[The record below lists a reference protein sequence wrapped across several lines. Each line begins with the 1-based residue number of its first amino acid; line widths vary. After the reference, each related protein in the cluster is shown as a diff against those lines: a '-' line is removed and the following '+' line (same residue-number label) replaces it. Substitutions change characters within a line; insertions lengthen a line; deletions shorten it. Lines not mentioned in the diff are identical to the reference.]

1 MTDRKTVRRIA
12 VVTGGAGGIGIAICR
27 SLAQVNQHVLVVDL
41 DESRARA
48 TTDQLIS
55 EGLSV
60 SHAVCDVSNR
70 DAVNTLRGKICKDLG
85 TPSVLVNLAGVVR
98 NAVLSKVTD
107 EDFSLTMSSHVGS
120 TLNMMRAFAPGMK
133 ELGYGRIVNTSSIA
147 AQGSLAGISY
157 GAAKGAIEAM
167 SRSVAIELAP
177 RGITVNCICPGI
189 IDTGMFLTTPAE
201 YQEHMLS
208 RSPMKR
214 VGTPAEVA
222 SCVRFLASEEASF
235 VTGQTLFVCGG
246 ISVGSMN

>member
-1 MTDRKTVRRIA
+1 MSQSEKAHRVA
-12 VVTGGAGGIGIAICR
+12 VVTGGAGGIGIAVCR
-27 SLAQVNQHVLVVDL
+27 ALALTNQHVFVVDL
-41 DESRARA
+41 DASRARVA
-48 TTDQLIS
+48 CEQLSS
-55 EGLSV
+55 EGFNV
-60 SHAVCDVSNR
+60 SDAACDVSNG
-70 DAVNTLRGKICKDLG
+70 DAVNALRDRIQREVG
-85 TPSVLVNLAGVVR
+85 TATTLVNLAGVVR

-107 EDFSLTMSSHVGS
+107 EDFALTMTSHVGS

-133 ELGYGRIVNTSSIA
+133 ALGYGRIVNTSSIA

-167 SRSVAIELAP
+167 SRSVAIELAS

-189 IDTGMFLTTPAE
+189 IDTGMFLMTPKE
-201 YQEHMLS
+201 YQEHLLS

-222 SCVRFLASEEASF
+222 SCVKFLASEEASF